1 TIHPN
6 DREINKCQLLI
17 NPSQPLNMKVQR
29 KVKKDVQGKVK
40 RIKQE
45 ATNREND
52 FDRKNASLVAE
63 ITYLKKLNQEGILVK
78 KNAYTVYLAAWK
90 NFNINSSL
98 YLKALSKLT
107 KKYYQNQKLGA
118 ISSYL
123 ANENPTTDPVVL
135 EQIEKAVEKMKIIF
149 PNFEMERQGQ
159 LYHIGL

>member
-1 TIHPN
+1 LK
-6 DREINKCQLLI
+6 NKIRTLKNKILTLKDQITRLKQL
-17 NPSQPLNMKVQR
+17 N
-29 KVKKDVQGKVK
+29 
-40 RIKQE
+40 QE
-45 ATNREND
+45 ATNRENYL
-52 FDRKNASLVAE
+52 DRKNASLVAE
-63 ITYLKKLNQEGILVK
+63 ITYLKKLNQEGVLVK

-98 YLKALSKLT
+98 YLKALSKLA
-107 KKYYQNQKLGA
+107 KKYYQNQELGA

-135 EQIEKAVEKMKIIF
+135 EQIEKAAEKVKIIF

>member
-1 TIHPN
+1 MKDQIT
-6 DREINKCQLLI
+6 RLKQL
-17 NPSQPLNMKVQR
+17 N
-29 KVKKDVQGKVK
+29 
-40 RIKQE
+40 QE
-45 ATNREND
+45 ATNRENYL
-52 FDRKNASLVAE
+52 DRKNASLVAE
-63 ITYLKKLNQEGILVK
+63 ITYLKKLNQEGVLVK

-98 YLKALSKLT
+98 YLKALSKLA
-107 KKYYQNQKLGA
+107 KKYYQNQELGA

-135 EQIEKAVEKMKIIF
+135 EQIEKAAEKVKIIF